1 MILLMFFLGS
11 AQDGGWRSPNDG
23 SSAAYFGKDL
33 LLSRTVY
40 NWFEFVSNGSNAQY
54 DHDVWLLL
62 SSSLYVIATGSPWL
76 MISLQVEQTSP
87 DLLL

>member
-1 MILLMFFLGS
+1 MDAWLSAWLPVDFVVFLGS

-40 NWFEFVSNGSNAQY
+40 NWFEFVSNGSYAQ
-54 DHDVWLLL
+54 
-62 SSSLYVIATGSPWL
+62 
-76 MISLQVEQTSP
+76 
-87 DLLL
+87 